1 MGLDPS
7 GPRAD
12 AAPDMATIEH
22 GRVEVYTYKEGLL
35 GRAAH
40 DLRLTVHGFSIEG
53 TPEHV
58 EARFDIRSFRVDGAM
73 RDGRLD
79 ERALG
84 ERDKREILE
93 NVREKILH
101 ADRPLRFEGR
111 AEAEGGGYRVEGE
124 LEMAGERRALSLSLD
139 RAGDRLQGEVELTPS
154 RWGIKPF
161 KALMGA
167 IKLQDRVRVRFEL
180 PLPE

>member
-1 MGLDPS
+1 M
-7 GPRAD
+7 RVD
-12 AAPDMATIEH
+12 AAPSMAKIEQ

-40 DLRLTVHGFSIEG
+40 DLRLTVEGFSIEG
-53 TPEHV
+53 SADHV
-58 EARFDIRSFRVDGAM
+58 EANFDLRSFRVDGAM

-84 ERDKREILE
+84 ERDKRDILDNMRERVLE
-93 NVREKILH
+93 N
-101 ADRPLRFEGR
+101 RPLRFEGK
-111 AEAEGGGYRVEGE
+111 AQADNGGYRVAGE
-124 LEMAGERRALSLSLD
+124 LDMAGQRRPLTLSLAAE
-139 RAGDRLQGEVELTPS
+139 AGRLKGEVELVPS

-167 IKLQDRVRVRFEL
+167 IKLQDRVRVRFDLL
-180 PLPE
+180 PPE